1 MGGQCISQRAQLGAQ
16 LSPRAVGWRRGGREA
31 QQGEDICMHIADS
44 LCCTVEMNTTLQ
56 SNYTPIKNKL
66 KIKHKK

>member
-1 MGGQCISQRAQLGAQ
+1 MLSDESVRGEMGE
-16 LSPRAVGWRRGGREA
+16 GREA
-31 QQGEDICMHIADS
+31 QQGGGICIHIADS